1 MFFIKGITLNNYRR
15 CPELFPEQ
23 LLWPNGRPGG
33 LRVVPLYNHWRVQTL
48 QLGGWRQL
56 LTSRHILESGLWNDV
71 IRDLLFKFCYSIISM
86 KLIHTCLKR
95 GCWAWLSCT
104 TLSLKVLKPEER
116 DRLVENI
123 GNHLI
128 NTQKFIR
135 DRAVK
140 NFGQADPEFGRKLQ
154 AHLDSVSNVSKINVV
169 LVGTV

>member
-1 MFFIKGITLNNYRR
+1 MDDPVGCESCPFTTTGECRRYNSADEDNFSQVGIFWNQV
-15 CPELFPEQ
+15 C
-23 LLWPNGRPGG
+23 GM
-33 LRVVPLYNHWRVQTL
+33 
-48 QLGGWRQL
+48 
-56 LTSRHILESGLWNDV
+56 TSSEICCSNFVLVSFQWIWYH
-71 IRDLLFKFCYSIISM
+71 K
-86 KLIHTCLKR
+86 CLKR

>member
-1 MFFIKGITLNNYRR
+1 MTSSEICCSNFVIEINITNVLREAV
-15 CPELFPEQ
+15 ELDF
-23 LLWPNGRPGG
+23 
-33 LRVVPLYNHWRVQTL
+33 HVQ
-48 QLGGWRQL
+48 
-56 LTSRHILESGLWNDV
+56 
-71 IRDLLFKFCYSIISM
+71 
-86 KLIHTCLKR
+86 
-95 GCWAWLSCT
+95 
-104 TLSLKVLKPEER
+104 VLKPEER